1 NQNDLIVTPL
11 PEPIMIYGD
20 QRRMHQVMLN
30 LLSNAAKFTHNGTVT
45 LSVQFNDTQ
54 EKRWIEISVQ
64 DTGIGMSS
72 TQLEQLFQ
80 EFSQVHRKKRTT
92 YEGTGLGLVI
102 SRKLCE
108 RMGGTIVVASNEG
121 VGTTFTVRLPDHTM
135 HD

>member
-1 NQNDLIVTPL
+1 M
-11 PEPIMIYGD
+11 MIYGD